1 MSNAVGCL
9 LPVVEL
15 LPLTANGLRL
25 TGLAVVTGLG
35 CFVSIFIQDDW
46 VQDSADTY
54 LTLSKFCH
62 MMGTCCE
69 SWRVGEECRKCL
81 GNGGDS
87 GILVADGRR
96 RLTVEEVPTG
106 LVP

>member
-46 VQDSADTY
+46 VQDSADT
-54 LTLSKFCH
+54 
-62 MMGTCCE
+62 
-69 SWRVGEECRKCL
+69 
-81 GNGGDS
+81 
-87 GILVADGRR
+87 
-96 RLTVEEVPTG
+96 
-106 LVP
+106 